1 MRYSA
6 PGAHTH
12 LYIQEGASK
21 MKHRLLLIL
30 MLVLTACLSACGKN
44 TDTSDIEET
53 APVEST
59 EDPFSLGG
67 IEIDVDTSQT
77 EAETEPAIEVEV
89 IETDADGS
97 KTSLYSDGS
106 IRHTSNIDSLPEVDK
121 LTESESLTL
130 QTIVAN
136 WDADGTISSDYLKS
150 NITTATFP
158 SLTDTDCQR
167 IRERIEKDN
176 PHNESETVAYEP
188 EETTAQE
195 TQSSQGEHV
204 YTQEELEAMTD
215 EERFQL
221 IEELTGNRVIRPDE
235 VTVNLDAA
243 REIQLGGGQ

>member
-1 MRYSA
+1 
-6 PGAHTH
+6 
-12 LYIQEGASK
+12 
-21 MKHRLLLIL
+21 MKRKILLMF
-30 MLVLTACLSACGKN
+30 MLLTALCLSACGKKES
-44 TDTSDIEET
+44 TSDIEET
-53 APVEST
+53 LPVEST

-67 IEIDVDTSQT
+67 IEVEVDTTQPT
-77 EAETEPAIEVEV
+77 EATEPAIEVEV

-106 IRHTSNIDSLPEVDK
+106 IRHTSNIDNLPEVDK
-121 LTESESLTL
+121 LTEPESLTL

-167 IRERIEKDN
+167 IRERIEKDS

-195 TQSSQGEHV
+195 TQPSESDGGI
-204 YTQEELEAMTD
+204 TWEELEAMTD
-215 EERFQL
+215 EERYDY
-221 IEELTGNRVIRPDE
+221 IERTTGNEVIRPDE

>member
-1 MRYSA
+1 
-6 PGAHTH
+6 
-12 LYIQEGASK
+12 
-21 MKHRLLLIL
+21 MKRKILLMF
-30 MLVLTACLSACGKN
+30 MLLTALCLSACGNK

-77 EAETEPAIEVEV
+77 EAETEPAVEVEV
-89 IETDADGS
+89 LETDSDGS

-136 WDADGTISSDYLKS
+136 WDADGTISSGYLKS

-167 IRERIEKDN
+167 IRERIEKDS

-195 TQSSQGEHV
+195 TQPSESDGGI
-204 YTQEELEAMTD
+204 TWEELEAMTD
-215 EERFQL
+215 EERYDY
-221 IEELTGNRVIRPDE
+221 IERTTGNEVIRPNK

>member
-1 MRYSA
+1 
-6 PGAHTH
+6 
-12 LYIQEGASK
+12 
-21 MKHRLLLIL
+21 MKRKILLMF
-30 MLVLTACLSACGKN
+30 MLLTALCLSACGKKES
-44 TDTSDIEET
+44 TSDIEET
-53 APVEST
+53 LPVEST

-67 IEIDVDTSQT
+67 IEVEVDTTQPT
-77 EAETEPAIEVEV
+77 EATEPATEVEV

-167 IRERIEKDN
+167 IRERIEKDS

-195 TQSSQGEHV
+195 TQPSESDGGI
-204 YTQEELEAMTD
+204 TWEELEAMTD
-215 EERFQL
+215 EEL
-221 IEELTGNRVIRPDE
+221 YDYIESTTGNRVITSDE

>member
-1 MRYSA
+1 
-6 PGAHTH
+6 
-12 LYIQEGASK
+12 
-21 MKHRLLLIL
+21 MKRKILLMF
-30 MLVLTACLSACGKN
+30 MLLTALCLSACGNK

-67 IEIDVDTSQT
+67 IEVEVDTTQPT

-106 IRHTSNIDSLPEVDK
+106 IRSTSNIDNLPEVDK

-167 IRERIEKDN
+167 IRERIEKDS

-188 EETTAQE
+188 EETIAQE
-195 TQSSQGEHV
+195 TESSQGEHA
-204 YTQEELEAMTD
+204 YTQEELNNMT
-215 EERFQL
+215 
-221 IEELTGNRVIRPDE
+221 T
-235 VTVNLDAA
+235 
-243 REIQLGGGQ
+243 

>member
-1 MRYSA
+1 
-6 PGAHTH
+6 
-12 LYIQEGASK
+12 
-21 MKHRLLLIL
+21 MKHRLIIIFMLLAAI
-30 MLVLTACLSACGKN
+30 CLSACGKN

-77 EAETEPAIEVEV
+77 EAETEPAVEVEV
-89 IETDADGS
+89 LETDSDGS

-167 IRERIEKDN
+167 IRERIEKDS

-195 TQSSQGEHV
+195 TQSSQGEHA

-215 EERFQL
+215 EERFHL

>member
-1 MRYSA
+1 
-6 PGAHTH
+6 
-12 LYIQEGASK
+12 
-21 MKHRLLLIL
+21 MKRKIFLIF
-30 MLVLTACLSACGKN
+30 MLLTAICLSACGKKES
-44 TDTSDIEET
+44 TYDDTEET
-53 APVEST
+53 TMEST

-67 IEIDVDTSQT
+67 IEVEVDTTQPT
-77 EAETEPAIEVEV
+77 EATEPAVEVEV
-89 IETDADGS
+89 IETDSDGS

-167 IRERIEKDN
+167 IRERIEKDS
-176 PHNESETVAYEP
+176 PHNESETVAYEL

-195 TQSSQGEHV
+195 TQPSQGEHA
-204 YTQEELEAMTD
+204 YTLEELNNMT
-215 EERFQL
+215 
-221 IEELTGNRVIRPDE
+221 T
-235 VTVNLDAA
+235 
-243 REIQLGGGQ
+243 

>member
-1 MRYSA
+1 
-6 PGAHTH
+6 
-12 LYIQEGASK
+12 
-21 MKHRLLLIL
+21 MKRKIFLIF
-30 MLVLTACLSACGKN
+30 MLLTAICLSACGKN

-77 EAETEPAIEVEV
+77 EAETEPAVEVEV
-89 IETDADGS
+89 LETDADGS

-106 IRHTSNIDSLPEVDK
+106 IRHTSNIDNLPEVDK

-167 IRERIEKDN
+167 IRERIEKDS

-188 EETTAQE
+188 EETVAQE
-195 TQSSQGEHV
+195 TQSSESDGGI
-204 YTQEELEAMTD
+204 TWEELEAMTD
-215 EERFQL
+215 EEL
-221 IEELTGNRVIRPDE
+221 YDYIESTTGNRVITSDE

>member
-1 MRYSA
+1 
-6 PGAHTH
+6 
-12 LYIQEGASK
+12 
-21 MKHRLLLIL
+21 MKRKILLMF
-30 MLVLTACLSACGKN
+30 MLLTALCLSACGKKESTYN
-44 TDTSDIEET
+44 DTEEPT
-53 APVEST
+53 MEST

-67 IEIDVDTSQT
+67 IEIDVDATQT
-77 EAETEPAIEVEV
+77 EAETEPAVEVEV
-89 IETDADGS
+89 LETLADGS

-167 IRERIEKDN
+167 IRERIEKDS

-195 TQSSQGEHV
+195 TQPSQGEHV
-204 YTQEELEAMTD
+204 YTQEELNNMT
-215 EERFQL
+215 
-221 IEELTGNRVIRPDE
+221 T
-235 VTVNLDAA
+235 
-243 REIQLGGGQ
+243 

>member
-1 MRYSA
+1 
-6 PGAHTH
+6 
-12 LYIQEGASK
+12 
-21 MKHRLLLIL
+21 MKRKILLMF
-30 MLVLTACLSACGKN
+30 MLLTALCLSACGKKES
-44 TDTSDIEET
+44 TSDIEET
-53 APVEST
+53 LPVEST

-67 IEIDVDTSQT
+67 IEVEVDTTQPT
-77 EAETEPAIEVEV
+77 EATEPATEVEV

-167 IRERIEKDN
+167 IRERIEKDS

-195 TQSSQGEHV
+195 TQPPTLQGGI
-204 YTQEELEAMTD
+204 TWEELQEMPY
-215 EERFQL
+215 EEQV
-221 IEELTGNRVIRPDE
+221 EWAESVSGGRVVSSDE

>member
-1 MRYSA
+1 
-6 PGAHTH
+6 
-12 LYIQEGASK
+12 

-106 IRHTSNIDSLPEVDK
+106 IRHTSNIDNLPEVDK

-136 WDADGTISSDYLKS
+136 WDADAALSSDMLRD
-150 NITTATFP
+150 NINTDNLP
-158 SLTDTDCQR
+158 SLSVA
-167 IRERIEKDN
+167 IVY
-176 PHNESETVAYEP
+176 ET
-188 EETTAQE
+188 
-195 TQSSQGEHV
+195 
-204 YTQEELEAMTD
+204 
-215 EERFQL
+215 
-221 IEELTGNRVIRPDE
+221 
-235 VTVNLDAA
+235 
-243 REIQLGGGQ
+243 

>member
-1 MRYSA
+1 M
-6 PGAHTH
+6 
-12 LYIQEGASK
+12 
-21 MKHRLLLIL
+21 LLAAI
-30 MLVLTACLSACGKN
+30 CLSACGKN

-77 EAETEPAIEVEV
+77 EAETEPAVEVEV
-89 IETDADGS
+89 LETDSDGS

-106 IRHTSNIDSLPEVDK
+106 IRHTSNIDNLPEVDK

-167 IRERIEKDN
+167 IRERIEKDS

-204 YTQEELEAMTD
+204 YTQEELNNMT
-215 EERFQL
+215 
-221 IEELTGNRVIRPDE
+221 T
-235 VTVNLDAA
+235 
-243 REIQLGGGQ
+243 

>member
-1 MRYSA
+1 
-6 PGAHTH
+6 
-12 LYIQEGASK
+12 

-30 MLVLTACLSACGKN
+30 MLVLTACLSACGNKTN
-44 TDTSDIEET
+44 TTETEET
-53 APVEST
+53 TPVEST

-67 IEIDVDTSQT
+67 IEIDVDTTQPT
-77 EAETEPAIEVEV
+77 EATEPAVEVEV
-89 IETDADGS
+89 LETDSDGS

-106 IRHTSNIDSLPEVDK
+106 IRSTSNIDNLPQVDK

-167 IRERIEKDN
+167 IRERIEKDS

-195 TQSSQGEHV
+195 TQPSQGEHV
-204 YTQEELEAMTD
+204 YTQEELEAMT
-215 EERFQL
+215 EQEVAKL
-221 IEELTGNRVIRPDE
+221 IEEQTGGRVITSDE

>member
-1 MRYSA
+1 
-6 PGAHTH
+6 
-12 LYIQEGASK
+12 
-21 MKHRLLLIL
+21 MKHRLIIIFMLLAAI
-30 MLVLTACLSACGKN
+30 CLSACGKN

-53 APVEST
+53 TPVEST

-77 EAETEPAIEVEV
+77 EAETEPAVEVEV
-89 IETDADGS
+89 LETDSDGS

-106 IRHTSNIDSLPEVDK
+106 IRSTSNIDNLPEVDK

-167 IRERIEKDN
+167 IRERIEKDS

-195 TQSSQGEHV
+195 TQPSQGEHV

-221 IEELTGNRVIRPDE
+221 IEELTGDRVIRPDE

>member
-1 MRYSA
+1 
-6 PGAHTH
+6 
-12 LYIQEGASK
+12 
-21 MKHRLLLIL
+21 MKRKILLMF
-30 MLVLTACLSACGKN
+30 MLLTALCLSACGKKES
-44 TDTSDIEET
+44 TSDIEET
-53 APVEST
+53 LPVEST

-67 IEIDVDTSQT
+67 IEVEVDTTQPT
-77 EAETEPAIEVEV
+77 EATEPAIEVEV

-167 IRERIEKDN
+167 IRERIEKDS

-195 TQSSQGEHV
+195 TQSSESDGGI
-204 YTQEELEAMTD
+204 TWEELEAMTD
-215 EERFQL
+215 EEQYEY
-221 IEELTGNRVIRPDE
+221 IEEITGGRVIRPDE

>member
-1 MRYSA
+1 M
-6 PGAHTH
+6 
-12 LYIQEGASK
+12 
-21 MKHRLLLIL
+21 LLAAI
-30 MLVLTACLSACGKN
+30 CLSACGKN

-167 IRERIEKDN
+167 IRERIEKDS

-215 EERFQL
+215 EEVAKL
-221 IEELTGNRVIRPDE
+221 IEEQTGNEVLRPDDFH
-235 VTVNLDAA
+235 VNLDAA

>member
-1 MRYSA
+1 
-6 PGAHTH
+6 
-12 LYIQEGASK
+12 
-21 MKHRLLLIL
+21 MKRKILLMF
-30 MLVLTACLSACGKN
+30 MLLTALCLSACGKKES
-44 TDTSDIEET
+44 TSDIEET
-53 APVEST
+53 LPVEST

-67 IEIDVDTSQT
+67 IEVEVDTTQPT
-77 EAETEPAIEVEV
+77 EATEPAIEVEV

-167 IRERIEKDN
+167 IRERIEKDS

-195 TQSSQGEHV
+195 TQPSESDGGI
-204 YTQEELEAMTD
+204 TWEELEAMTD
-215 EERFQL
+215 EEL
-221 IEELTGNRVIRPDE
+221 YDYIESTTGNRVITSDE

>member
-1 MRYSA
+1 MN
-6 PGAHTH
+6 HK
-12 LYIQEGASK
+12 IF
-21 MKHRLLLIL
+21 LIF
-30 MLVLTACLSACGKN
+30 MLFAALCLSACGKN

-67 IEIDVDTSQT
+67 IEIDVDTTQT
-77 EAETEPAIEVEV
+77 EAETEPAVEVEV
-89 IETDADGS
+89 LETDSDGS

-106 IRHTSNIDSLPEVDK
+106 IRHTSNIDNLPEVDK
-121 LTESESLTL
+121 LTEPESLTL

-167 IRERIEKDN
+167 IRERIEKDS

-195 TQSSQGEHV
+195 TQPSQGEHA

>member
-1 MRYSA
+1 
-6 PGAHTH
+6 
-12 LYIQEGASK
+12 
-21 MKHRLLLIL
+21 MKHRLIIIFMLLAAI
-30 MLVLTACLSACGKN
+30 CLSACGKN

-77 EAETEPAIEVEV
+77 EAETEPAVEVEV
-89 IETDADGS
+89 LETDSDGS

-106 IRHTSNIDSLPEVDK
+106 IRSTSNIDNLPEVDK

-167 IRERIEKDN
+167 IRERIEKDS

-195 TQSSQGEHV
+195 TQPSQGEHA

-215 EERFQL
+215 EERFHL

>member
-1 MRYSA
+1 M
-6 PGAHTH
+6 
-12 LYIQEGASK
+12 
-21 MKHRLLLIL
+21 LLAAI
-30 MLVLTACLSACGKN
+30 CLSACGKN

-77 EAETEPAIEVEV
+77 EAETEPAVEVEV
-89 IETDADGS
+89 LETDSDGS

-167 IRERIEKDN
+167 IRERIEKDS

-195 TQSSQGEHV
+195 TQSPTLQGGI
-204 YTQEELEAMTD
+204 TWEELQEMPY
-215 EERFQL
+215 EEQV
-221 IEELTGNRVIRPDE
+221 EWAESVSGGRVVSSDE

>member
-1 MRYSA
+1 
-6 PGAHTH
+6 
-12 LYIQEGASK
+12 
-21 MKHRLLLIL
+21 MKRKILLMF
-30 MLVLTACLSACGKN
+30 MLLTALCLSACGKKES
-44 TDTSDIEET
+44 TYDDTEEPT
-53 APVEST
+53 MEST

-67 IEIDVDTSQT
+67 IEVEVDTTQPT
-77 EAETEPAIEVEV
+77 EATEPAIEVEV

-106 IRHTSNIDSLPEVDK
+106 IRSTSNIDNLPEVDK

-167 IRERIEKDN
+167 IRERIEKDS

-195 TQSSQGEHV
+195 TQSSQGEHA

-215 EERFQL
+215 EERFHL

>member
-1 MRYSA
+1 MRYA
-6 PGAHTH
+6 ATGAHTH
-12 LYIQEGASK
+12 LYIQEGANK

-30 MLVLTACLSACGKN
+30 MLVLTACLSACGNKTN
-44 TDTSDIEET
+44 TTETEET
-53 APVEST
+53 TPVEST

-67 IEIDVDTSQT
+67 IEIDVDTTQPT
-77 EAETEPAIEVEV
+77 EATEPAVEVEV
-89 IETDADGS
+89 LETDSDGS

-106 IRHTSNIDSLPEVDK
+106 IRSTSNIDNLPEVDK
-121 LTESESLTL
+121 LTEEESLTL
-130 QTIVAN
+130 QTIVAH

-167 IRERIEKDN
+167 IRERIEKDS

-195 TQSSQGEHV
+195 TQPSQENTDTRTLEEKRAAFESISGGE
-204 YTQEELEAMTD
+204 
-215 EERFQL
+215 
-221 IEELTGNRVIRPDE
+221 VITSDE